1 MQTNIPNKNHS
12 VIIDTC
18 ANHGNNSNILK
29 ISTSHTISDTSLSPL
44 HTSWEKFTE
53 NLTIPAIGDK
63 NGSYFIRCS
72 GVKRNNQDTDNTAS
86 ILILDGDSSLNND
99 GEIIS
104 GAPDPQ
110 TVSTVLRSLNITH
123 CIYSSHS
130 NGRNKI
136 KDDASYDPDFH
147 KYRVIIPCLY
157 TREHLAD
164 LLEFIFLE
172 LHNSGVMLVNVKEN
186 NSWSQAWYYPRVPDL
201 KAKDLFKFHLYDGV
215 PLDVNQVYGNLKQ
228 TLPISEPNS
237 LTQRSYNL
245 LDGQVDVIDAFNKQN
260 TCEDVLVRNGYTKR
274 GNRYLRPGSETGV
287 AAVQYCE
294 NCKDGVER
302 VYSHGSDILNDG
314 KAHDAFDCHLKLE
327 CASDIKTALIWNSEL
342 TKKNRQIY
350 MDSHN
355 QSDKVTSIDP
365 ALIYQQEQDEQF
377 ESPQVVDIFPTKMLR
392 DIHEYCKTIST
403 KSTHLTSMVGVIA
416 LASVLSNRVFKSDHD
431 NMSVL
436 YLVMTAI
443 SGKGKNN
450 VKEILHKLLPE
461 AGLTVL
467 LGAGK
472 FTGSSALRNLLVNYP
487 ARVMVIDEFGDK
499 LSEAQSSRN
508 SLIADGFS
516 SLKDLYSDCH
526 GIYLKQA
533 MADTGRQSR
542 NAEKDI
548 IKPCLS
554 MVGISTPNQYKDALD
569 KRSLEGGFINRL
581 ITVDASQDQVINN
594 LGKTQPPPDWL
605 KSHLKQFYDL
615 RNQGNLGHGEG
626 AITFEDIA
634 NEAFEVE
641 PDLIEIPFSDSAAK
655 RIIEI
660 DNLVT
665 LRSGDD
671 ELIANLTVRW
681 LEQAMRMALAL
692 TILDNPEAKEINVD
706 MLNWCWGVVSYHG
719 DKFIKAH
726 REQPQNQFE
735 KDRNEIL
742 KAIRKAGLQGL
753 TKKELGQ
760 IKRFKS
766 LGGKQRDDIIKV
778 LVDDDLIRTVE
789 DDASKKGGPKPV
801 TYYAIKIDS

>member
-1 MQTNIPNKNHS
+1 
-12 VIIDTC
+12 
-18 ANHGNNSNILK
+18 
-29 ISTSHTISDTSLSPL
+29 
-44 HTSWEKFTE
+44 
-53 NLTIPAIGDK
+53 
-63 NGSYFIRCS
+63 
-72 GVKRNNQDTDNTAS
+72 
-86 ILILDGDSSLNND
+86 
-99 GEIIS
+99 
-104 GAPDPQ
+104 
-110 TVSTVLRSLNITH
+110 
-123 CIYSSHS
+123 
-130 NGRNKI
+130 
-136 KDDASYDPDFH
+136 
-147 KYRVIIPCLY
+147 
-157 TREHLAD
+157 
-164 LLEFIFLE
+164 
-172 LHNSGVMLVNVKEN
+172 
-186 NSWSQAWYYPRVPDL
+186 
-201 KAKDLFKFHLYDGV
+201 
-215 PLDVNQVYGNLKQ
+215 
-228 TLPISEPNS
+228 
-237 LTQRSYNL
+237 
-245 LDGQVDVIDAFNKQN
+245 
-260 TCEDVLVRNGYTKR
+260 
-274 GNRYLRPGSETGV
+274 
-287 AAVQYCE
+287 
-294 NCKDGVER
+294 
-302 VYSHGSDILNDG
+302 
-314 KAHDAFDCHLKLE
+314 
-327 CASDIKTALIWNSEL
+327 
-342 TKKNRQIY
+342 
-350 MDSHN
+350 
-355 QSDKVTSIDP
+355 
-365 ALIYQQEQDEQF
+365 
-377 ESPQVVDIFPTKMLR
+377 
-392 DIHEYCKTIST
+392 
-403 KSTHLTSMVGVIA
+403 
-416 LASVLSNRVFKSDHD
+416 
-431 NMSVL
+431 
-436 YLVMTAI
+436 
-443 SGKGKNN
+443 
-450 VKEILHKLLPE
+450 
-461 AGLTVL
+461 
-467 LGAGK
+467 
-472 FTGSSALRNLLVNYP
+472 
-487 ARVMVIDEFGDK
+487 
-499 LSEAQSSRN
+499 
-508 SLIADGFS
+508 
-516 SLKDLYSDCH
+516 
-526 GIYLKQA
+526 
-533 MADTGRQSR
+533 
-542 NAEKDI
+542 
-548 IKPCLS
+548 